1 MTIKQL
7 NRLIDKYNGYNKTD
21 NDFRNLFS
29 LFGLYKLMLL
39 DGEINYSPDMTS
51 KRYNYRIAEEVYNEE
66 FDQIDEGKTIG
77 YLTVVQC
84 WRTNDLEQPF
94 EILAYVS

>member
-7 NRLIDKYNGYNKTD
+7 NRLVDKYNGYNKTD

-51 KRYNYRIAEEVYNEE
+51 KRYNYRIVEEVYNEE

-77 YLTVVQC
+77 YLTAVQS
-84 WRTNDLEQPF
+84 WRTDDLEQPF